1 MTNELIMTNHVNSS
15 KLMLKTDHLAKN
27 LYHYKKKKEKYNESE
42 YNHPK
47 CGKKSKR
54 KNKRKKYPMALPR

>member
-27 LYHYKKKKEKYNESE
+27 LYHYKKKGKIQWIRVQPPKMWQEKQE
-42 YNHPK
+42 
-47 CGKKSKR
+47 KK
-54 KNKRKKYPMALPR
+54 